1 MANLTG
7 NLKDSMTATFPREFD
22 IPNAMTIQEIYDK
35 LNARAA
41 AFQMPFSVKGG
52 IPGER
57 VVFEKEPNLDVIIWL
72 HVKNGTHIKITP
84 VTQDSSATINGI
96 DVGKNSVMR
105 KGVKGVASRPLLQG
119 QYIDGVTDTIK
130 KILADE
136 TVPDYVAPAVMPGA
150 DKPLSWLTL
159 LLLCIFVG
167 GAGIH
172 RFQRT
177 SFPFISSVFYFTEHV
192 IRSVLCN
199 QIDLPKTA
207 AVIKLKNLISHL
219 LQIKSRCFFIICSC
233 LSPILLNLFHSLLR
247 HLH

>member
-57 VVFEKEPNLDVIIWL
+57 VVFAKEPNLDVIIWL
-72 HVKNGTHIKITP
+72 HVKDGTHIKITP

-96 DVGKNSVMR
+96 NVGKNSVMR
-105 KGVKGVASRPLLQG
+105 KGVKGVASRPMLQG

-150 DKPLSWLTL
+150 DKPLNWLTL

-172 RFQRT
+172 RFYAGT
-177 SFPFISSVFYFTEHV
+177 SGTGIVY
-192 IRSVLCN
+192 L
-199 QIDLPKTA
+199 
-207 AVIKLKNLISHL
+207 
-219 LQIKSRCFFIICSC
+219 
-233 LSPILLNLFHSLLR
+233 
-247 HLH
+247 

>member
-1 MANLTG
+1 MANLTE

-150 DKPLSWLTL
+150 DKPLNWLTL

-167 GAGIH
+167 GAGIP
-172 RFQRT
+172 RARSARAFSTSSPAACSGSAGSLTSSRSPPGNSRIRTAT
-177 SFPFISSVFYFTEHV
+177 SFKRH
-192 IRSVLCN
+192 N
-199 QIDLPKTA
+199 A
-207 AVIKLKNLISHL
+207 AA
-219 LQIKSRCFFIICSC
+219 
-233 LSPILLNLFHSLLR
+233 
-247 HLH
+247 

>member
-22 IPNAMTIQEIYDK
+22 IPNAMTI
-35 LNARAA
+35 
-41 AFQMPFSVKGG
+41 
-52 IPGER
+52 ER
-57 VVFEKEPNLDVIIWL
+57 IVFTKEPNLDVTIWL

-84 VTQDSSATINGI
+84 VTQSSSATINGI

-105 KGVKGVASRPLLQG
+105 KGIKGVASRPMLQG

-136 TVPDYVAPAVMPGA
+136 AVADYVMPAVAPGA
-150 DKPLSWLTL
+150 DKPLNWLTL

-172 RFQRT
+172 RFYAGKIGTGVLYLFTGGLFGIGWLVDLIKIATGKFTDKNGNVIQR
-177 SFPFISSVFYFTEHV
+177 
-192 IRSVLCN
+192 N
-199 QIDLPKTA
+199 
-207 AVIKLKNLISHL
+207 
-219 LQIKSRCFFIICSC
+219 
-233 LSPILLNLFHSLLR
+233 
-247 HLH
+247 

>member
-1 MANLTG
+1 MANLTE

-57 VVFEKEPNLDVIIWL
+57 VVFEKEPNLDVTIWL

-84 VTQDSSATINGI
+84 VTQDSSAKINGI

-150 DKPLSWLTL
+150 DKPLNWLTL

-172 RFQRT
+172 RFYAGKIGT
-177 SFPFISSVFYFTEHV
+177 GILYLLTGGLFGIGWLVDLIKIATGKFT
-192 IRSVLCN
+192 
-199 QIDLPKTA
+199 D
-207 AVIKLKNLISHL
+207 KNGNIV
-219 LQIKSRCFFIICSC
+219 QKA
-233 LSPILLNLFHSLLR
+233 
-247 HLH
+247 

>member
-1 MANLTG
+1 MANLTE

-35 LNARAA
+35 LDARAA

-57 VVFEKEPNLDVIIWL
+57 VVFEKEPNLDVTLWL

-84 VTQDSSATINGI
+84 VTQDSSAKINGI

-150 DKPLSWLTL
+150 DKPLNWLTL

-167 GAGIH
+167 GAASTASMRARSARAFSISSPAACSGSAGSSTSSRSPPENSRI
-172 RFQRT
+172 RTAT
-177 SFPFISSVFYFTEHV
+177 SFKRHNAAAASADHGTTGSM
-192 IRSVLCN
+192 IR
-199 QIDLPKTA
+199 
-207 AVIKLKNLISHL
+207 
-219 LQIKSRCFFIICSC
+219 R
-233 LSPILLNLFHSLLR
+233 SL
-247 HLH
+247 